1 MYRSR
6 SQLPATS
13 GFSRLPLKKRKYV
26 ADSDGP
32 EPAAKVSKQPSNY
45 DQKSSQSLIKER
57 PMHHKEKK
65 MQRHTLQEYN

>member
-26 ADSDGP
+26 DAYSDGP
-32 EPAAKVSKQPSNY
+32 EPAAKVSKQTSNY
-45 DQKSSQSLIKER
+45 ELGMSQSQIKDR
-57 PMHHKEKK
+57 PMAP
-65 MQRHTLQEYN
+65 